1 MATEDG
7 KNPKFQGYNK
17 ESKWAKKF
25 INRKWRRQGKKKMEN
40 ADPQKGTQGWFT
52 Y

>member
-1 MATEDG
+1 MSTEDG
-7 KNPKFQGYNK
+7 KNPKFQGYDK

-25 INRKWRRQGKKKMEN
+25 INRKWRRQGKKKMEDAN
-40 ADPQKGTQGWFT
+40 PQKGTQGWFT